1 MTDLIIKVLWLVDGD
16 EKPTMGFINKAIE
29 PMKLS
34 TKSNVPFSLDYLKR
48 VDKRWLSLDSDLHA
62 AG

>member
-1 MTDLIIKVLWLVDGD
+1 MLWLVDGD